1 MMAIGL
7 RYSMKP
13 FRFVAQEQSI
23 DRALRRRI
31 RCHGP
36 GDRLSQLFQVPSFL
50 EILAPLGI
58 PVADASAAQL
68 DDDDVAQARRW
79 LGQTPDLIWHDS
91 RGLSYCDELDDCC
104 GRLPGVEQFK
114 LLSSK

>member
-1 MMAIGL
+1 
-7 RYSMKP
+7 MKP

-23 DRALRRRI
+23 VRAPRSRM

-36 GDRLSQLFQVPSFL
+36 GDRLSELFQVPRFL
-50 EILAPLGI
+50 EILASLRI

-68 DDDDVAQARRW
+68 DDDVAQARRW

-91 RGLSYCDELDDCC
+91 SGLSYCAEQDDCC
-104 GRLPGVEQFK
+104 GRLPGVEQFT